1 MIFVFQCNSFWD
13 CGNGILIIFNVHNHI
28 NAMNNF
34 IRFLSFTSSFVEVSI
49 YTIYDRNRNFSE
61 LMNKSRLGSNGSNKN
76 SVLILLFFGKLIFS
90 FADETIT

>member
-1 MIFVFQCNSFWD
+1 
-13 CGNGILIIFNVHNHI
+13 
-28 NAMNNF
+28 MNNF

-49 YTIYDRNRNFSE
+49 YTIYDSNRNFSE

-90 FADETIT
+90 FADETITKC